1 MNRSF
6 WGTSRARV
14 HETPKRKG
22 RPPRLVAGRQALSS
36 ARQYG
41 IDLGL
46 IQSALARTP
55 AERLAM
61 LEANS
66 LPAGDAEEAEVSFA
80 SMLGGLIAGKVRFI
94 VVGGL
99 AAAAHGSSRVTN
111 DLDICYDALDGANL
125 VALARL
131 LASWK
136 AYPRGV
142 ETGLPFI
149 MDDRT
154 LRGAPILTLTSSEG
168 DIDVMD
174 RIAGV
179 GPYAD
184 VRKHSE
190 RLPPS
195 A

>member
-1 MNRSF
+1 
-6 WGTSRARV
+6 
-14 HETPKRKG
+14 
-22 RPPRLVAGRQALSS
+22 
-36 ARQYG
+36 
-41 IDLGL
+41 
-46 IQSALARTP
+46 
-55 AERLAM
+55 
-61 LEANS
+61 
-66 LPAGDAEEAEVSFA
+66 VSFA

-111 DLDICYDALDGANL
+111 DLDICYDALDGGNL
-125 VALARL
+125 VALGKL
-131 LASWK
+131 LARWK

-154 LRGAPILTLTSSEG
+154 LRGAPILTLTSTEG

-190 RLPPS
+190 KVTALGVSFRVLDLPTLIKAKRAAGRPRDFEHLPELEALLALTRQKS
-195 A
+195 GG